1 MKKRKGTIMRKVV
14 FVITVL
20 ILGVSA
26 SAAVRI
32 IVENDGTIKYE
43 NTNGEHVRAFALDV
57 TVSKGTIDDVTD
69 FVVGESTAANP
80 GYGIFPAAFS
90 QFIEVDAETGEVI
103 AWDVNDY
110 KPVAD
115 PCDCPDDTLLGL
127 GTSGITLEMGALYSP
142 AGDDSLNAPG
152 DTGTLCKL
160 VLSDAADV
168 TVTTNTCRGGIVLTD
183 PTQEAV
189 VDISDA
195 NSVAVIAGS

>member
-32 IVENDGTIKYE
+32 IVENDGAIKYE
-43 NTNGEHVRAFALDV
+43 TDGEKVRAFALDV

-69 FVVGESTAANP
+69 FVVGESTQANP

-103 AWDVNDY
+103 TWDVNDY
-110 KPVAD
+110 MPVAD

-142 AGDDSLNAPG
+142 ADDNSINAPG
-152 DTGTLCKL
+152 NTGTLCKL

-168 TVTTNTCRGGIVLTD
+168 TVTTNACRGGIVLTD

-189 VDISDA
+189 VDTSGA
-195 NSVAVIAGS
+195 ESVSVIAGS